1 VGLTSHRHVAASCA
15 LAALF
20 MAPAALAEELPPGH
34 PPIAGHASDSSE
46 LPPGHPPIGP
56 HAKGK
61 GRGVALPFDLR
72 LHGRFDVSY
81 ERHTYSDAFWDGK
94 DAFRNHHRFLFL
106 ERRAKDDPFFFS
118 AELLG
123 ATFYEIGARFK
134 GEKDEIWRLN
144 LAAGKVLVPFGADPL
159 YHHAYGGRVGA
170 DQRVL
175 PIVWAEFGLKGT
187 LDLDLSPFA
196 LKIDAFA
203 LRGYA
208 LRAADGILNLQS
220 GMAPTDDLNFAGGG
234 RVSLSYGG
242 ATLNYSVYGGTLDF
256 DRSLLMQ
263 AFDITLW
270 RLDLPVLRDF
280 AITAGVLRADV
291 FGGDIDSY
299 YHFADYIQVRYY
311 PTDCLYIQ
319 YRGGLDMRDNR
330 EGVFADGTRL
340 DRFDTSAHSLSVGW
354 IHNNFSL
361 VLQHIWQLELVDEQD
376 DDLLRLTATYEF

>member
-1 VGLTSHRHVAASCA
+1 MGLTSHRHVAASCA

-20 MAPAALAEELPPGH
+20 GAPAALAEELPPGH
-34 PPIAGHASDSSE
+34 PPIAGHAADSAE
-46 LPPGHPPIGP
+46 LPPGHPPIGA

-61 GRGVALPFDLR
+61 ARGVALPFDLR

-94 DAFRNHHRFLFL
+94 DAFRNYHRFLFL

-134 GEKDEIWRLN
+134 GDKDEIWRLN

-242 ATLNYSVYGGTLDF
+242 ATINYSVYGGTLDF

-299 YHFADYIQVRYY
+299 YHFADYLQVRYY
-311 PTDCLYIQ
+311 PTDCLFIQ

-340 DRFDTSAHSLSVGW
+340 DKFDTSAHSLSVGW

-376 DDLLRLTATYEF
+376 DDVLRLTATYEF

>member
-1 VGLTSHRHVAASCA
+1 MSRCPSTSGST
-15 LAALF
+15 
-20 MAPAALAEELPPGH
+20 
-34 PPIAGHASDSSE
+34 
-46 LPPGHPPIGP
+46 
-56 HAKGK
+56 
-61 GRGVALPFDLR
+61 
-72 LHGRFDVSY
+72 DVS
-81 ERHTYSDAFWDGK
+81 TSPTSVTPTATPSGDGK
-94 DAFRNHHRFLFL
+94 DAFRNYHRFLFL

-134 GEKDEIWRLN
+134 GDKDDIWRLN

-196 LKIDAFA
+196 LKIDAFG

-242 ATLNYSVYGGTLDF
+242 ATINYSVYGGTLDF

-299 YHFADYIQVRYY
+299 YHFADYLQVRYY

-340 DRFDTSAHSLSVGW
+340 DQFDTSAHSLSVGW

-376 DDLLRLTATYEF
+376 DDVLRLTATYEF